1 MGICYIRFVMKG
13 HLIMLAGKNNDSP
26 DYYYSEII
34 QAYWL
39 SNQVYNDCVRPPSTG
54 RLIPL
59 M

>member
-1 MGICYIRFVMKG
+1 
-13 HLIMLAGKNNDSP
+13 MLAGLIIDSP
-26 DYYYSEII
+26 DYYNSEII
-34 QAYWL
+34 QAYWF

>member
-1 MGICYIRFVMKG
+1 MGIRHVRFVMKG
-13 HLIMLAGKNNDSP
+13 HLIMLASKNNDSP
-26 DYYYSEII
+26 NYYYSEII

-39 SNQVYNDCVRPPSTG
+39 SNQVYSDCVRPPSTG